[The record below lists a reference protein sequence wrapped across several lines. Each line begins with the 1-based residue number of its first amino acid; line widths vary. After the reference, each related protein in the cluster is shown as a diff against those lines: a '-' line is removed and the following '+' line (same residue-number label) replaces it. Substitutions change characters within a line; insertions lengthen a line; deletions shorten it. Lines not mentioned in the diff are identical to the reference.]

1 MNRDEVKLVFDN
13 KDDRDKVADNY
24 GSFGNDVYDNCAPID
39 KEDHPNDDKYSMTIQ
54 RDAIE
59 DWERV
64 GQDAKLYGADIETSV
79 D

>member
-24 GSFGNDVYDNCAPID
+24 GSFANGVYDSCARID
-39 KEDHPNDDKYSMTIQ
+39 KEDSYDDKHSLTIQ